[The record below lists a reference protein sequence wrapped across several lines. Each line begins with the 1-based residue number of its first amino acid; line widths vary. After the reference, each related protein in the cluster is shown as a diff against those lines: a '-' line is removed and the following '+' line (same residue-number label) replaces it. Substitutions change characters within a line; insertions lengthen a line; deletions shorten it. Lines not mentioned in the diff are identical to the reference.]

1 MSQLQPVHVAN
12 RNLQDGPALATS
24 FPACCRSKNLSTCP
38 VTSPTA
44 TGYSRSVMVGHA
56 RIRQAAPAPGWSTTP
71 TKSNPSRQSPDLMFR
86 SVGPARKHSPVAST
100 IYVTSRPCLRIQE
113 VGMRIVIVDTPT
125 DWFPTGANTNYNG
138 VCHALSEQHR
148 LAPRFLAAAN
158 L

>member
-1 MSQLQPVHVAN
+1 MLKSLRGGLARMSQLQPVHVAN

-24 FPACCRSKNLSTCP
+24 FPA
-38 VTSPTA
+38 
-44 TGYSRSVMVGHA
+44 GYSRSVMVGHA